1 MRRMA
6 SVKGILFDFGGTLDG
21 PTHWLDRFLA
31 QYRAAG
37 IEISRG
43 ELDPA
48 FDHGTKTGY
57 HAASVL
63 SRFRL
68 TDLARFLVGQQLEYL
83 RASGSEPIRSML
95 SKADDKRRHRIVEE
109 ITTSFVRETKAGL
122 ADSKA
127 LLTSLKARFKLGVV
141 SNFYGNLDAILDE
154 VGMGKL
160 FATVADSSKLKV
172 FKPDPEIFTVAL
184 NSLRLESAETAMV
197 GDSLDQ
203 DCAPAHRLGLHTV
216 WYNAH
221 PNGRGDSAGVAD
233 FTIGSLA
240 GLNDINW

>member
-1 MRRMA
+1 MA
-6 SVKGILFDFGGTLDG
+6 LVKALLFDFGGTLDG

-48 FDHGTKTGY
+48 FDHATKTGY
-57 HAASVL
+57 GATRVV

-68 TDLARFLVGQQLEYL
+68 TDLVRFLVGQQLEFL
-83 RASGSEPIRSML
+83 RASGPEHL
-95 SKADDKRRHRIVEE
+95 RRRLEEATGKERHQLVERITE
-109 ITTSFVRETKAGL
+109 SFVRETKAGL
-122 ADSKA
+122 AESKA
-127 LLTSLKARFKLGVV
+127 SLADLKDRFKLGVI

-160 FATVADSSKLKV
+160 FATVADSSKLKL
-172 FKPDPEIFTVAL
+172 FKPDPGIFTAAL
-184 NSLRLESAETAMV
+184 KSLRLESAEAAMV
-197 GDSLDQ
+197 GDSLDK
-203 DCAPAHRLGLHTV
+203 DCAPAHRLGLRTV

-221 PNGRGDSAGVAD
+221 PNGRGDSEGVAD

>member
-1 MRRMA
+1 MVSIKA
-6 SVKGILFDFGGTLDG
+6 LLFDFGGTLDG

-48 FDHGTKTGY
+48 FDYATRTGY
-57 HAASVL
+57 GATRVV

-68 TDLARFLVGQQLEYL
+68 NDLVRFLVGQQLEYL
-83 RASGSEPIRSML
+83 RARGPEHL
-95 SKADDKRRHRIVEE
+95 SRRIEDAPGKERHQLVERITE
-109 ITTSFVRETKAGL
+109 SFVRETKAGL
-122 ADSKA
+122 AESKA
-127 LLTSLKARFKLGVV
+127 SLASLKNRFKLGVV

-154 VGMGKL
+154 AGMGKL
-160 FATVADSSKLKV
+160 FAAVADSSKLKL
-172 FKPDPEIFTVAL
+172 FKPDPGIFTAAL
-184 NSLRLESAETAMV
+184 KSLRLESTEAAMV
-197 GDSLDQ
+197 GDSLDK
-203 DCAPAHRLGLHTV
+203 DCAPARRLGLRTV

-221 PNGRGDSAGVAD
+221 PNGRGDSEGVAD

-240 GLNDINW
+240 GLNEIDW

>member
-1 MRRMA
+1 MA
-6 SVKGILFDFGGTLDG
+6 VVKALLFDFGGTLDG

-37 IEISRG
+37 IEISRS

-48 FDHGTKTGY
+48 FDHATKTGY
-57 HAASVL
+57 GATRVI

-68 TDLARFLVGQQLEYL
+68 TDLVRFLVGQQLEYL
-83 RASGSEPIRSML
+83 RASGPEPMREMIA
-95 SKADDKRRHRIVEE
+95 KAEGKQRHRIVEQ
-109 ITTSFVRETKAGL
+109 ITASFVHETTTGL
-122 ADSKA
+122 AESKS
-127 LLTSLKARFKLGVV
+127 LLASLKDRFKLGVV

-160 FATVADSSKLKV
+160 FATVADSSKLKL
-172 FKPDPEIFTVAL
+172 FKPAPGIFTAAL
-184 NSLRLESAETAMV
+184 KSLRLESAEAAMV
-197 GDSLDQ
+197 GDSLDK
-203 DCAPAHRLGLHTV
+203 DCAPAHRIGLRTV

-221 PNGRGDSAGVAD
+221 PNGRGDNEGVAD